1 MVLHDLEK
9 QAERMKPRDLALAV
23 AVAAVWGVNF
33 VVIDVGL
40 AHFPPLLFSALRFT
54 AAAFPAVL
62 FVRPPSTS
70 AGNVG
75 LAMADSGG
83 PAMADSGSP
92 ASAGSGNPA
101 PAGSGKTGWRWVI
114 AVALALGVTKFS
126 LLFAGMAAGMP
137 AGLSS
142 LVLQSQAIFTMV
154 FAAVL
159 LGERPGRAQ
168 IGGLAIAAAGIGI
181 VATRVGTGLPAGAFA
196 LVVGAAV
203 AWGVSNV
210 ATRKAAPADMLRFM
224 VWVSAVAAPALA
236 VLSLIVE
243 GPARDLA
250 ALRATD
256 LEALGALLFVALIS
270 TLAGFGAWG
279 ALIRRYGASTV
290 APFSLL
296 VPVFGIGSAALLL
309 GERVHLTDLVGGVLV
324 VGGVLLPTLRRR
336 SLGLS
341 HDGGGAGDSLSR
353 RGRGPGGQGRE
364 LRRPA

>member
-1 MVLHDLEK
+1 MVLHNLEN
-9 QAERMKPRDLALAV
+9 QAMPMKPRDLALAV

-33 VVIDVGL
+33 VIIDVGL
-40 AHFPPLLFSALRFT
+40 RHFPPLLFSALRFT
-54 AAAFPAVL
+54 VAAFPAVL
-62 FVRPPSTS
+62 LVGRPPTR
-70 AGNVG
+70 
-75 LAMADSGG
+75 
-83 PAMADSGSP
+83 
-92 ASAGSGNPA
+92 
-101 PAGSGKTGWRWVI
+101 WRWVI

-142 LVLQSQAIFTMV
+142 LILQSQAIFTMA

-159 LGERPGRAQ
+159 LGERPGRGQ

-181 VATRVGTGLPAGAFA
+181 VATRVGAGLPAGAFA
-196 LVVGAAV
+196 LILGAAV

-210 ATRKAAPADMLRFM
+210 ATRRAAPPDMLRFM
-224 VWVSAVAAPALA
+224 VWVSAVAAPPLA
-236 VLSLIVE
+236 VLSLVFE

-256 LEALGALLFVALIS
+256 LEALGALLFVALVA
-270 TLAGFGAWG
+270 TLAGFGGWG
-279 ALIRRYGASTV
+279 TLIRRYGASTV

-309 GERVHLTDLVGGVLV
+309 GESIHLTDLIGGALV
-324 VGGVLLPTLRRR
+324 VGGVLLGVIRRP

-341 HDGGGAGDSLSR
+341 HDGGGTGDSLSR
-353 RGRGPGGQGRE
+353 RGRGTRGQGSE

>member
-1 MVLHDLEK
+1 VLHDLEN
-9 QAERMKPRDLALAV
+9 QAELMKPRDLALAV
-23 AVAAVWGVNF
+23 AVAAIWGVNF

-40 AHFPPLLFSALRFT
+40 AHFPPLLFSALRF
-54 AAAFPAVL
+54 AVAAFPAVL
-62 FVRPPSTS
+62 FAGPPPTRTGTGGLTGTS
-70 AGNVG
+70 VG
-75 LAMADSGG
+75 SG
-83 PAMADSGSP
+83 
-92 ASAGSGNPA
+92 AGSG
-101 PAGSGKTGWRWVI
+101 GGLRWRWVI

-142 LVLQSQAIFTMV
+142 LVLQSQAIFTMA
-154 FAAVL
+154 FAAAL
-159 LGERPGRAQ
+159 LGERPARAQ
-168 IGGLAIAAAGIGI
+168 IGGLAIAAAGIAI
-181 VATRVGTGLPAGAFA
+181 VATRVGAGLPPTAFV
-196 LVVGAAV
+196 LVIGAAV

-224 VWVSAVAAPALA
+224 VWVSVVAALPLA
-236 VLSLIVE
+236 VLSLLFE

-256 LEALGALLFVALIS
+256 LEAAGALLFVALIS

-279 ALIRRYGASTV
+279 FLIRRYGATTV

-309 GERVHLTDLVGGVLV
+309 GENVHVTDLVGGVLV
-324 VGGVLLPTLRRR
+324 VGGVLLPTVRRR
-336 SLGLS
+336 WLGLR
-341 HDGGGAGDSLSR
+341 HDGGGTGDPLSR
-353 RGRGPGGQGRE
+353 RGRGARGQGRE

>member
-1 MVLHDLEK
+1 MKELSMVLHDLEK
-9 QAERMKPRDLALAV
+9 QAEPMKPRDLALAV
-23 AVAAVWGVNF
+23 AVAAIWGVNF

-54 AAAFPAVL
+54 VAAFPAVL
-62 FVRPPSTS
+62 F
-70 AGNVG
+70 AGQ
-75 LAMADSGG
+75 
-83 PAMADSGSP
+83 PP
-92 ASAGSGNPA
+92 ASAGSAGPIEA
-101 PAGSGKTGWRWVI
+101 GGKGATEAGSGGGNTLRWRWVI
-114 AVALALGVTKFS
+114 VVALLLGVTKFS

-142 LVLQSQAIFTMV
+142 LVLQSQAIFTMA
-154 FAAVL
+154 FAAML
-159 LGERPGRAQ
+159 LGEHPGRAR
-168 IGGLAIAAAGIGI
+168 IGGLAIAAAGIAI
-181 VATRVGTGLPAGAFA
+181 VASRVGSGLPAGAFA
-196 LVVGAAV
+196 LVIGAAV
-203 AWGVSNV
+203 AWGGSNV

-224 VWVSAVAAPALA
+224 IWVSALAAPPLA
-236 VLSLIVE
+236 VLSLLFE

-256 LEALGALLFVALIS
+256 LEALGALLFVALVS

-279 ALIRRYGASTV
+279 TLIRRYGATTV

-309 GERVHLTDLVGGVLV
+309 GENVHVTDLVGGVLV
-324 VGGVLLPTLRRR
+324 VGGVLLPTIRRR

-341 HDGGGAGDSLSR
+341 HDGGGTGDSLSR
-353 RGRGPGGQGRE
+353 RGRRTGGQGRE

>member
-9 QAERMKPRDLALAV
+9 QAESMKPRDLALAV
-23 AVAAVWGVNF
+23 AVAAIWGVNF

-40 AHFPPLLFSALRFT
+40 ARYPPLLFSALRFT
-54 AAAFPAVL
+54 VAAFPAVL
-62 FVRPPSTS
+62 FVGLPSTS
-70 AGNVG
+70 AG
-75 LAMADSGG
+75 GG
-83 PAMADSGSP
+83 KPGGGRTA
-92 ASAGSGNPA
+92 
-101 PAGSGKTGWRWVI
+101 WRWVI
-114 AVALALGVTKFS
+114 VVALALGVTKFS

-142 LVLQSQAIFTMV
+142 LLLQSQAIFTMV
-154 FAAVL
+154 FAAIL

-168 IGGLAIAAAGIGI
+168 IGGLAIAAVGIGI
-181 VATRVGTGLPAGAFA
+181 VATRVGTELPPGAFA
-196 LVVGAAV
+196 LIVGAAV

-210 ATRKAAPADMLRFM
+210 ATRKAAPPDLLRFM

-236 VLSLIVE
+236 VLSLLVE

-256 LEALGALLFVALIS
+256 LEAIGALLFVALIS

-279 ALIRRYGASTV
+279 TLIRRYGATTV

-309 GERVHLTDLVGGVLV
+309 GEQVHVTDLVGGVLV

-341 HDGGGAGDSLSR
+341 NDGGGTGDSLSR

-364 LRRPA
+364 LRRPAGRGRPGRAGGGL